1 MRVFARGSIFSE
13 KGGTAVIVIDLEWNS
28 GLYTKLRLD
37 EILQIGA
44 VKVDLDRRRIVDS
57 FNAYI
62 RPAIHK
68 RYSPAVTQL
77 PDLALSEDSALDF
90 PTAFA
95 QFMDWCGGDT
105 LFASWGNSDL
115 NVLIQNRDYHKLDA
129 PLPATF
135 LDLQMAFDS
144 YIGCGNNL
152 ALERAAEYCL
162 VPDSFDPHN
171 ALYDAMTAWVV
182 ADHAPTALLLDAVR
196 EAGQPLPKGQ
206 KALPRRKEPWRGPFA
221 SLDLAL
227 SNRGCRRAN
236 CPGCA
241 AINRVGQWYPA
252 EDGRYYSRFTC
263 RGCGG
268 QYLLRLEVYQDK
280 KGRFWGNGA
289 VLPPTR
295 SHLAFYQSLT
305 QGSPISTAKKRSR
318 RRSRRRKPTNRT
330 EQGTAS

>member
-1 MRVFARGSIFSE
+1 MP
-13 KGGTAVIVIDLEWNS
+13 VIVIDLEWNS

-77 PDLALSEDSALDF
+77 PDLALSEDSDLDF
-90 PTAFA
+90 PTALARFL
-95 QFMDWCGGDT
+95 DWCGGDD

-115 NVLIQNRDYHKLDA
+115 NVLIQNRDFHKLNA

-135 LDLQMAFDS
+135 LDLQMAFDRF
-144 YIGCGNNL
+144 IGCGNNL

-162 VPDSFDPHN
+162 IPDVFDPHN

-182 ADHAPTALLLDAVR
+182 AAFVPTPMLRDAVR

-206 KALPRRKEPWRGPFA
+206 KALPQRETLWRGPF
-221 SLDLAL
+221 SSRDLTL
-227 SNRGCRRAN
+227 SNRGCRRGN
-236 CPGCA
+236 CPECA

-252 EDGRYYSRFTC
+252 DDGRYYSRFTC
-263 RGCGG
+263 RGCGK
-268 QYLLRLEVYQDK
+268 QYLLRLEVFQDK
-280 KGRFWGNGA
+280 RGRFWGNGA
-289 VLPPTR
+289 VLPPTH
-295 SHLAFYQSLT
+295 SNLALFQSLT
-305 QGSPISTAKKRSR
+305 QAPPISTAKKRSR
-318 RRSRRRKPTNRT
+318 RRRRRKSA
-330 EQGTAS
+330 ASTT

>member
-1 MRVFARGSIFSE
+1 MDM
-13 KGGTAVIVIDLEWNS
+13 IVIDLEWNS

-68 RYSPAVTQL
+68 RYSPAVDQL
-77 PDLALSEDSALDF
+77 PDLALSENAQLDF

-95 QFMDWCGGDT
+95 RFVDWCGGDT

-129 PLPATF
+129 PLPSTF
-135 LDLQMAFDS
+135 LDLQMAFDR

-182 ADHAPTALLLDAVR
+182 ADFVPTNLLLDAVR

-206 KALPRRKEPWRGPFA
+206 KALPRRKELWRGPFA
-221 SLDLAL
+221 SHDLTL
-227 SNRGCRRAN
+227 TNRGCRRAN
-236 CPGCA
+236 CPACA
-241 AINRVGQWYPA
+241 AVNRVGQWYLA
-252 EDGRYYSRFTC
+252 DDGRYYSRFTC

-268 QYLLRLEVYQDK
+268 QYLLRLEVFQDK
-280 KGRFWGNGA
+280 RGRFWGNSA
-289 VLPPTR
+289 VLPLTR
-295 SHLAFYQSLT
+295 SRLAFFQSLT
-305 QGSPISTAKKRSR
+305 QTTPISTAKKRSR
-318 RRSRRRKPTNRT
+318 RHSRRRKP
-330 EQGTAS
+330 SVHS

>member
-1 MRVFARGSIFSE
+1 M
-13 KGGTAVIVIDLEWNS
+13 IVIDLEWNS

-68 RYSPAVTQL
+68 RYSPAVDQL
-77 PDLALSEDSALDF
+77 PDLALSENAQLDF

-95 QFMDWCGGDT
+95 RFVDWCGGDT

-115 NVLIQNRDYHKLDA
+115 NVLIQNRDYHTLDA
-129 PLPATF
+129 PLPTTF
-135 LDLQMAFDS
+135 LDLQMAFDH

-182 ADHAPTALLLDAVR
+182 ADFVPTNLLLDAVR

-206 KALPRRKEPWRGPFA
+206 KALPRRKELWRGPFA
-221 SLDLAL
+221 SHDLTL
-227 SNRGCRRAN
+227 TNRGCRRAN

-241 AINRVGQWYPA
+241 AINRVGQWYLA
-252 EDGRYYSRFTC
+252 DDGRYYSRFTC
-263 RGCGG
+263 RGCGWQG
-268 QYLLRLEVYQDK
+268 LLRLEIFEDK
-280 KGRFWGNGA
+280 KGRFWGNSA
-289 VLPPTR
+289 VLPLTR
-295 SHLAFYQSLT
+295 SRLAFFQSLT
-305 QGSPISTAKKRSR
+305 QTTPISTAKKRSR
-318 RRSRRRKPTNRT
+318 RHSRRRKP
-330 EQGTAS
+330 SVHS

>member
-1 MRVFARGSIFSE
+1 MG
-13 KGGTAVIVIDLEWNS
+13 VIVIDLEWNS

-44 VKVDLDRRRIVDS
+44 VKVDLDRRKIVDH

-68 RYSPAVTQL
+68 RYSPAVEQL
-77 PDLALSEDSALDF
+77 PDLALSERSRLDF

-105 LFASWGNSDL
+105 LFACWGNSDL
-115 NVLIQNRDYHKLDA
+115 NVLIQNRNYHKLDA

-135 LDLQMAFDS
+135 LDLQMAFDA

-182 ADHAPTALLLDAVR
+182 ADFVPTGLLLDAVR

-206 KALPRRKEPWRGPFA
+206 KALPRRKALWRGPFA
-221 SLDLAL
+221 SLDLTL

-241 AINRVGQWYPA
+241 AINRVSQWYLA
-252 EDGRYYSRFTC
+252 DDGRYYSRFTC
-263 RGCGG
+263 RDCGG
-268 QYLLRLEVYQDK
+268 QYLLRLEVFQDK
-280 KGRFWGNGA
+280 RGRFWGNGA

-295 SHLAFYQSLT
+295 SNLALFQSLT
-305 QGSPISTAKKRSR
+305 QTSPISTAKKRSR
-318 RRSRRRKPTNRT
+318 RHSRRKPAARSS
-330 EQGTAS
+330 Q